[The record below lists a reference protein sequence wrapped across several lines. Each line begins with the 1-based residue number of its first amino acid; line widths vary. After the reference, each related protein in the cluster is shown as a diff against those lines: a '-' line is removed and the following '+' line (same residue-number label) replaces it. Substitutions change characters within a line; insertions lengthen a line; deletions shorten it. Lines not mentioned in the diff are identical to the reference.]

1 MCQTC
6 FGAASHHVLC
16 PAGAGDAFSLQL
28 PRLGALSKARLWL
41 EGPGSPWH
49 LNLLVVT
56 GPDGEMIIICCSAS
70 WSPSQ
75 SAQGQTQMSFTQL
88 P

>member
-1 MCQTC
+1 MS
-6 FGAASHHVLC
+6 AVRWC

-28 PRLGALSKARLWL
+28 PRLGQLSKACLWL

-56 GPDGEMIIICCSAS
+56 GPEGEEVAGTLPTCVCCSTS
-70 WSPSQ
+70 WTLQHLTDECVRCQP
-75 SAQGQTQMSFTQL
+75 ARINH
-88 P
+88 